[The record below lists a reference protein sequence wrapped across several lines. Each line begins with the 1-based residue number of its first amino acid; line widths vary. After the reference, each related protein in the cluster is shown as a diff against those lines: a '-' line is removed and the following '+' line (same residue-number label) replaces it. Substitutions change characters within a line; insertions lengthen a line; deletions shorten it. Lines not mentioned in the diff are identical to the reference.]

1 MPESTG
7 PSTAPRA
14 TPRAT
19 TLHRRE
25 PEVIEHALQGWL
37 SDRLGPDSRPRISRL
52 ELPSGAGFSN
62 ETYLFDAT
70 YRQDGKERTE
80 GFVLQAAPI
89 GEALFQTYDLRKVF
103 DLQRALAARGL
114 PVAPMRWYE
123 DSPDLLGAPFYVM
136 NRVPGE
142 VPADSPSYHG
152 AGFLHDLDP
161 ATRERMWWSGLAS
174 LARLHAL
181 DPAEVG
187 VDLGSLDD
195 PVGDRLDH
203 WTQFVAWASPDPL
216 PYFDEI
222 MGWLRA
228 NRPYP
233 TARPSI
239 IWGDAKLSNI
249 LFQDGEAQALLDWEL
264 CTVGPAEDDL
274 SHFLWLDHFSALGA
288 GGDRLAGL
296 PGRAETQAWYA
307 EALGRELES
316 PDWWWV
322 YAIMRLQVVVHRIMH
337 QLRALG
343 SLPADT
349 DIGAANSVTKIVRQ
363 LLDELT

>member
-1 MPESTG
+1 MPE
-7 PSTAPRA
+7 PSTAPVA
-14 TPRAT
+14 TPGAT
-19 TLHRRE
+19 TLQRRD
-25 PEVIEHALQGWL
+25 PEATKAALQQWL
-37 SDRLGPDSRPRISRL
+37 AARLGSGSDPRISRL
-52 ELPSGAGFSN
+52 ELPGGGGFSN

-70 YRQDGKERTE
+70 YRLDGTEQTE

-103 DLQRALAARGL
+103 ELQLALASRGV

-136 NRVPGE
+136 NRVDGL
-142 VPADSPSYHG
+142 VPADRPSYHG
-152 AGFLHDLDP
+152 TGFLHDLDP
-161 ATRERMWWSGLAS
+161 ATRERMWWSGLSA
-174 LARLHAL
+174 LAQLHAL
-181 DPAEVG
+181 DPAEIG

-203 WTQFVAWASPDPL
+203 WTQFVAWSSPDPL
-216 PYFDEI
+216 PLFDEI

-228 NRPYP
+228 NRPHP
-233 TARPSI
+233 TARASI

-249 LFQDGEAQALLDWEL
+249 LFEDGEARALLDWEL
-264 CTVGPAEDDL
+264 VTVGPAEDDL

-288 GGDRLAGL
+288 GVDRLPGL
-296 PGRAETQAWYA
+296 PDRAETEAWYA
-307 EALGRELES
+307 KALGRELES
-316 PDWWWV
+316 PEWWWV

-343 SLPADT
+343 GLPADT

-363 LLDELT
+363 VLDELS